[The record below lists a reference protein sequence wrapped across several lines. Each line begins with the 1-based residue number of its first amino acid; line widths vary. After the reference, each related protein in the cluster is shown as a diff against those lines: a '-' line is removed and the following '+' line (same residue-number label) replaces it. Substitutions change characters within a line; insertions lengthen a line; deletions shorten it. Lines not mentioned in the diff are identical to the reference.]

1 MSDNGTV
8 VVVGGTRA
16 IGLEIVKH
24 FVRAG
29 RDVVL
34 TGRTPGNVES
44 AVAAAQAEVGSG
56 GGSVRGVVFDL
67 ADPTSIA
74 PALADVRGPV
84 RHLTL
89 VAIDRDANT
98 VAEYN
103 IEGAIRL
110 VTLKLVGFTE
120 VVHTLRDRLEP
131 TSSIVLFGGMA
142 KERPYPGSTTVS
154 TVNGGI
160 SGLTRTL
167 VEELKP
173 IRVNAIHPGI
183 VGDSPF
189 WAEKPEAIRR
199 YESET
204 PTGKL
209 STMAEIVDAT
219 RFLLE
224 NGAVNGVELIVD
236 NGWHCR

>member
-1 MSDNGTV
+1 MPGSGAV

-24 FVRAG
+24 YARAG
-29 RDVVL
+29 FPVVL
-34 TGRTPGNVES
+34 TGQTPANVDAAVAEAG
-44 AVAAAQAEVGSG
+44 AVAAGE
-56 GGSVRGVVFDL
+56 GSVSGVTFDL
-67 ADPTSIA
+67 SAPETIA
-74 PALADVRGPV
+74 PALAGVGPV
-84 RHLTL
+84 KHLVL

-98 VAEYN
+98 VKDYD
-103 IEGAIRL
+103 IGRAIRL
-110 VTLKLVGFTE
+110 ATLKLVGYTE
-120 VVHTLRDRLEP
+120 VVHTLLDRL
-131 TSSIVLFGGMA
+131 SDDASLVLFGGMA

-160 SGLTRTL
+160 VGLTRTL

-173 IRVNAIHPGI
+173 IRVNSIHPGI

-189 WAEKPEAIRR
+189 WAEKPAAIENYR
-199 YESET
+199 SQT
-204 PTGKL
+204 PTGRL
-209 STMAEIVDAT
+209 ATMDDIVDAT

-224 NGAVNGVELIVD
+224 NESVNGVELIVD